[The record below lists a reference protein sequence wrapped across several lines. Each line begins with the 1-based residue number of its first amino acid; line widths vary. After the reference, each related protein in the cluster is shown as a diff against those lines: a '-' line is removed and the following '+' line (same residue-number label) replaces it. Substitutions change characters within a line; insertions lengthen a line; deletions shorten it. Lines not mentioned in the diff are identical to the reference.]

1 MPIFY
6 KDKKVIP
13 SNIDNKIIA
22 YIFYGSKLVY
32 ESIASCFAKG
42 FWVNEQ
48 PWSNKSEWK
57 N

>member
-1 MPIFY
+1 MSIFY

-32 ESIASCFAKG
+32 ESIVSCFAKG

-48 PWSNKSEWK
+48 PWNNKSEWK